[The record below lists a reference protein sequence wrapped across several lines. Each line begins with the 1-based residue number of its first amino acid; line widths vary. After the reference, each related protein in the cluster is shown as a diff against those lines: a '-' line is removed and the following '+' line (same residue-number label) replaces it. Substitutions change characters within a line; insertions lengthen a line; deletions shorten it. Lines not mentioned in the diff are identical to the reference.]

1 MEIELK
7 SELAERAWN
16 LEQRLSKCLLNLRNN
31 YLELGDV
38 ASKLKA
44 GKLYKI
50 VCPEALNWPHYI
62 SLRFDGIGRAS
73 LDNYSLVSRL
83 LGNDIADKDI
93 PLNRAIDIARVI
105 QNTPKEDIERTKI
118 GLIEC
123 AETLPKLGWQDTLRE
138 IRGLT
143 ASDCCEHPA
152 DKQTMYNHCEICGKW
167 MKI

>member
-7 SELAERAWN
+7 SEVAERAWN

-93 PLNRAIDIARVI
+93 PLGRAIDIARVI
-105 QNTPKEDIERTKI
+105 SHIPADEVEDTKA
-118 GLIEC
+118 GLIES
-123 AETLPKLGWQDTLRE
+123 AATLPKQGWE
-138 IRGLT
+138 
-143 ASDCCEHPA
+143 DCIKVVKGQTPTDECEHEEWESWNRC
-152 DKQTMYNHCEICGKW
+152 KKCSKW
-167 MKI
+167 VKA